1 MLEEEE
7 EEEEEK
13 EEEQSGVEGQIND
26 ATSCRDAGKNL
37 QKILQPSWMNSERDR
52 RDPEGF

>member
-1 MLEEEE
+1 MLE